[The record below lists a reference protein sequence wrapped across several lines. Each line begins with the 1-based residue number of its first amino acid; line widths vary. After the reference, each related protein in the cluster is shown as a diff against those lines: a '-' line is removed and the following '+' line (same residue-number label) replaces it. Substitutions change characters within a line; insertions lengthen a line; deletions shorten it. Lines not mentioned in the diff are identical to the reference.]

1 MLIVILSNDGWK
13 MKWLPTWAFN
23 EVRLVYIFQLLV
35 LNDKHVLCPGLGDLV
50 GVCLSLALRNQE
62 TWSTCLAAAYVSYF
76 NHTVRLSLFIP
87 FLKPS
92 YCVGFPKL
100 CLRCW
105 LWIHTL
111 GRQELERVWTSPYGS
126 RSRRRSRVSLNP
138 WRHHTEAL

>member
-62 TWSTCLAAAYVSYF
+62 T
-76 NHTVRLSLFIP
+76 
-87 FLKPS
+87 
-92 YCVGFPKL
+92 
-100 CLRCW
+100 
-105 LWIHTL
+105 
-111 GRQELERVWTSPYGS
+111 
-126 RSRRRSRVSLNP
+126 
-138 WRHHTEAL
+138 